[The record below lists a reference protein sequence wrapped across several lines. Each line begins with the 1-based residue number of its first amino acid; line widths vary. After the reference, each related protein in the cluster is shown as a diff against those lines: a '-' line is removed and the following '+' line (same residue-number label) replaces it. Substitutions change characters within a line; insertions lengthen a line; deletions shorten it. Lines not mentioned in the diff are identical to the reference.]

1 MSESGCRDLFS
12 ICSSGRLHQAEQPP
26 KLGFHTGSVSSTQDK
41 GLVVLWRINP
51 LRWIKLL
58 MLDWPFRVTHRHFK
72 NFATNFNSE
81 VFWPENHQ
89 INGADKVTADWRT
102 GRRSD
107 SLGQSTSPAGLQRAA
122 PLWPGASHTLH
133 LEEPGRTWKNLEDV
147 FWVLPEHFRYTSA
160 KTPNHLTQFGWWF
173 LFSCGAENSLT
184 KVQTLV
190 LLNQDIWDWLQTSS
204 LRPSLH
210 HKKLRAAQFSESWQW
225 RQLEKRRLQ
234 GSQQ

>member
-1 MSESGCRDLFS
+1 MSFSKEQNKRERDVVEHVSESWALLCCLHTPASHNMSESGCRDLFS

-133 LEEPGRTWKNLEDV
+133 LEEPGRTWK
-147 FWVLPEHFRYTSA
+147 TSSGFCQ
-160 KTPNHLTQFGWWF
+160 N
-173 LFSCGAENSLT
+173 
-184 KVQTLV
+184 TLDTR
-190 LLNQDIWDWLQTSS
+190 QQKLQTTSHS
-204 LRPSLH
+204 LADDFCSVVEL
-210 HKKLRAAQFSESWQW
+210 KTV
-225 RQLEKRRLQ
+225 
-234 GSQQ
+234 